1 MAIIKVKEL
10 TRNYQ
15 RGAETVRAVN
25 NVSLEVETSDFLVIH
40 GASGSGKSTLLN
52 LLGCLDNPDGGE
64 ITVSGREIFKPGMK
78 LSEGTL
84 TKIRREN
91 FGYIFQK
98 FYLIPTLTVFENIVL
113 PGVFYCKDCKEK
125 VLARAN
131 QLLAELGIDKRRDHL
146 PGEISGGEMQRVGIA
161 RALVN
166 NPAILLADEP
176 TGNLDSKRAN
186 EIGEILTKL
195 NRENK
200 KTIIMVTHN
209 QDLAKLASR
218 KIELS
223 DGQIIFPPCPGQSKI
238 VHNQSTFL

>member
-10 TRNYQ
+10 TREYV
-15 RGAETVRAVN
+15 RGAETVRAID
-25 NVSLEVETSDFLVIH
+25 NVSLEVELGDFLVIH

-52 LLGCLDNPDGGE
+52 LLGCLDNPDHGE
-64 ITVSGREIFKPGMK
+64 ISVNGQVIFKQGKK
-78 LSEGTL
+78 LSESVL

-98 FYLIPTLTVFENIVL
+98 FYLIPTLTVFENVVL
-113 PGVFYCKDCKEK
+113 PGVFYSKDCKEK
-125 VLARAN
+125 VLERTN
-131 QLLAELGIDKRRDHL
+131 QLLSELGLSKRQDHL

-166 NPAILLADEP
+166 NPALLLADEP
-176 TGNLDSKRAN
+176 TGNLDSKRSN

-195 NRENK
+195 NRQSG

-218 KIELS
+218 QIELS
-223 DGQIIFPPCPGQSKI
+223 DGKII
-238 VHNQSTFL
+238 

>member
-1 MAIIKVKEL
+1 MPIIKVKEIL
-10 TRNYQ
+10 REYI
-15 RGAETVRAVN
+15 RGSETVRAIDH
-25 NVSLEVETSDFLVIH
+25 VSLDVEEGDFLAIH

-64 ITVSGREIFKPGMK
+64 ITVNGHEIFKPGMK
-78 LSEGTL
+78 LSEGKL

-98 FYLIPTLTVFENIVL
+98 FYLIPTLTVYENVVL

-125 VLARAN
+125 VEENAN
-131 QLLAELGIDKRRDHL
+131 NLIDELGLGKRRTHL

-166 NPAILLADEP
+166 NPSILLADEP
-176 TGNLDSKRAN
+176 TGNLDSKRSA

-195 NRENK
+195 NKEKK

-209 QDLAKLASR
+209 LELAKLASR
-218 KIELS
+218 KIELR
-223 DGQIIFPPCPGQSKI
+223 DGRVI
-238 VHNQSTFL
+238 

>member
-1 MAIIKVKEL
+1 MAIIIVKGL
-10 TRNYQ
+10 IRDYK

-25 NVSLEVETSDFLVIH
+25 NVSLAVEAGDFLAIH

-64 ITVSGREIFKPGMK
+64 ITVSGHEIFKPGMK

-113 PGVFYCKDCKEK
+113 PGVFYCKDCQDK
-125 VLARAN
+125 VLERAN
-131 QLLAELGIDKRRDHL
+131 QLLSELGIDKRRNHL

-209 QDLAKLASR
+209 QDLAKLASS

-223 DGQIIFPPCPGQSKI
+223 DGQII
-238 VHNQSTFL
+238 